1 MKALHTLRNLVSYLK
16 VTSFSSKKFWIL
28 WNNFRD
34 QTNNSELLFNFR
46 LENKQMARALSSV
59 YQTSGFQTIISF
71 MYQHRRL
78 DTYYHLFIKLLL
90 IYVEWKDDLTFLE
103 HVDGKKFAQEGVSI
117 SQFVIIV
124 QHIAQN

>member
-1 MKALHTLRNLVSYLK
+1 
-16 VTSFSSKKFWIL
+16 
-28 WNNFRD
+28 
-34 QTNNSELLFNFR
+34 
-46 LENKQMARALSSV
+46 MARALSSV